1 VLAAARFWQFA
12 SRLSS
17 LAAPYPWVGNLETWP
32 SHALRRLM
40 AAYKLSFDQWESKG
54 LTGPPVL
61 QSLTQILVTVE

>member
-1 VLAAARFWQFA
+1 
-12 SRLSS
+12 
-17 LAAPYPWVGNLETWP
+17 
-32 SHALRRLM
+32 M